1 MNKNNKLLVLG
12 IFIILCGLALL
23 VYSITTFAES
33 RQLYNRIDFD
43 SLDNN
48 NQISTS
54 DKYVKHLSIADYLNQ
69 EMDKRKNLPIKN
81 VSCMYVDY
89 AQHNAVSMYKLIF
102 TGIRDD
108 GERRTAVEDSIKTL
122 NNSLDNYK
130 SCKKYTQ
137 YKSELNKLL
146 EEIERAQDLY
156 VSADIKMD
164 TFLNGSGLIEPPA
177 EDQARIAPDDEN
189 NPPVQGQI
197 PADETYRQYLE
208 TDPSQAPQQ

>member
-1 MNKNNKLLVLG
+1 MNKNNKLLALG
-12 IFIILCGLALL
+12 IFVILCGVSLL

-81 VSCMYVDY
+81 ASCMYVDY

-102 TGIRDD
+102 TGVRDD
-108 GERRTAVEDSIKTL
+108 GERRTAVEDSIK
-122 NNSLDNYK
+122 SLDSMLDFYQ
-130 SCKKYTQ
+130 SCKKTSQ
-137 YKSELNKLL
+137 YKSELKKLL
-146 EEIERAQDLY
+146 EEIEKAQDLY

-164 TFLNGSGLIEPPA
+164 TFLNGSGLIEPPLD
-177 EDQARIAPDDEN
+177 EQAQIAPDADDTQQF
-189 NPPVQGQI
+189 QGQT
-197 PADETYRQYLE
+197 DDTYKQYLE
-208 TDPSQAPQQ
+208 TEQNPASGQQ